1 MNDIS
6 DDELL
11 EASRRAQERWGA
23 VRAKDAPMPTLASA
37 VGKPLAGAPVR
48 VRCPRCEAWCYPL
61 ELEHEPRCEG
71 CRRRDADRLEFI
83 ERMRLRIPEV
93 YRVGTLERPPSFL
106 PDEPIRAAQAW
117 LRGSKRILSIF
128 GPQTGSG
135 KSTLAGCAASS
146 AAERGIAVRW
156 VHAVDLADEEPEQA
170 RVAFKT
176 LRTSPLVVVDG
187 CGKEMGHGRNAAF
200 WESYEADALRK
211 TMIRAFTH
219 IHQSKGQRFVLTFDL
234 SVDVLWKNA
243 YDASIMRRIMNEEF
257 ADVITLRRNG
267 ELRVTPG
274 GRTE

>member
-1 MNDIS
+1 MT

-11 EASRRAQERWGA
+11 EASRRARERWRA
-23 VRAKDAPMPTLASA
+23 VARAENAPMPTLASA
-37 VGKPLAGAPVR
+37 VGGPPAGAPAR
-48 VRCPRCEAWCYPL
+48 VRCPRCEAWCYPM
-61 ELEHEPRCEG
+61 ELEREPRCEG
-71 CRRRDADRLEFI
+71 CRRRESDRLESI

-93 YRVGTLERPPSFL
+93 YRVGTLDNPPAFL
-106 PDEPIRAAQAW
+106 PDESIRAAQAW

-135 KSTLAGCAASS
+135 KSTLAGCVASS
-146 AAERGIAVRW
+146 AVERGIAVRW
-156 VHAVDLADEEPEQA
+156 VHAVDLADEEPGRA
-170 RVAFKT
+170 RAAFET
-176 LRTSPLVVVDG
+176 LRTGPLVVVDG

-219 IHQSKGQRFVLTFDL
+219 IHQTKGQRFVLTFDL

-274 GRTE
+274 GRAE